1 MKYFCMLRLRQQ
13 EFQLFY
19 ITLFIL
25 VIFQIQFF
33 SEQNSPEPETPRMSA
48 AWSPQTA
55 PLMTRWAAQVTNQK
69 PVFMSRD

>member
-1 MKYFCMLRLRQQ
+1 MLRLRTQ
-13 EFQLFY
+13 EFQIFY

-33 SEQNSPEPETPRMSA
+33 SEKKTQEPLTSRMSA
-48 AWSPQTA
+48 AWRPQTA

-69 PVFMSRD
+69 PVFRSHDQY